1 MEEIGIG
8 AKAGVSRDFVGIA
21 TKHGARR
28 GEQRLEP
35 ARIDRAGLHA
45 LGDDDLMRAID
56 RDLSIVTLH
65 HAAAIDLQDTAV
77 RIGGVAL
84 CLIRRSAIRATL
96 WPTRPAHHPPG

>member
-65 HAAAIDLQDTAV
+65 HAAAIDRQDTAV
-77 RIGGVAL
+77 RIGELAL
-84 CLIRRSAIRATL
+84 CPSPPSAPGAPE
-96 WPTRPAHHPPG
+96 WPTRPAHHP